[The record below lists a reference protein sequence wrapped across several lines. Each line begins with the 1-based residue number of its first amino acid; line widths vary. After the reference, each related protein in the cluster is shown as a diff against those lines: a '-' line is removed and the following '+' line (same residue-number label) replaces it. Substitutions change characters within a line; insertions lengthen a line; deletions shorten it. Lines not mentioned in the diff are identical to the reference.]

1 MSGHQDDGAGRAPAD
16 GGRGAGIRFE
26 HVDVTY
32 PNGYQGLRD
41 VSLTIEPGE
50 MVAVVGL
57 SGAGKSTLVRT
68 INGLVPITSGE
79 ITVGDVSA
87 AGASAADGTYRL
99 SGLRGAAQRRLR
111 SEVGMVFQSFNLAR
125 RTSVLNNVLVGRL
138 HHTPTWRSLLGAWRA
153 DDVELAM
160 QALERVE
167 IVQKAYANASELSGG
182 QQQRVAIARTL
193 AQQPRVI
200 LADEPVASLD
210 PPTSHV
216 VMRDLQRINA
226 ELGITV
232 VVNLHFLDLA
242 RRYGQRMIGLRAGEV
257 VYDGPAADA
266 DESTLEEIYGR
277 SLTAEDVLDAPP
289 AVLE

>member
-1 MSGHQDDGAGRAPAD
+1 MNETKSA
-16 GGRGAGIRFE
+16 GAGIRFE
-26 HVDVTY
+26 NVGVTY
-32 PNGYQGLRD
+32 PNGFSGLRD
-41 VSLTIEPGE
+41 IDLRIEPGE

-57 SGAGKSTLVRT
+57 SGAGKSTMVRT

-79 ITVGDVSA
+79 ITVGDHA
-87 AGASAADGTYRL
+87 L
-99 SGLRGAAQRRLR
+99 SHLRGRELRELR
-111 SEVGMVFQSFNLAR
+111 SEVGMIFQSFNLAK
-125 RTSVLNNVLVGRL
+125 RTTVINNVLMGRL
-138 HHTPTWRSLLGAWRA
+138 HHTSTWRTLLGAWKK

-167 IVQKAYANASELSGG
+167 IVAKAYSSASELSGG

-193 AQQPRVI
+193 AQKPKVI
-200 LADEPVASLD
+200 LADEPTASLD

-242 RRYGQRMIGLRAGEV
+242 RRYGQRLIGLRAGEV
-257 VYDGPAADA
+257 VYDGSGADA
-266 DESTLEEIYGR
+266 DEHVFEAIYGR
-277 SLTAEDVLDAPP
+277 SLTAEDVLDAP
-289 AVLE
+289 AVAP